1 MIIKPLSDRVLLKW
15 LEAENI
21 TKSGIYIPEN
31 SNKDRPYMYEVIAVG
46 PGKEVDWK
54 LIKIEL
60 NPWDKVISWQ
70 YSGDDIEIDWKK
82 FKIVAADYILAK
94 MEG

>member
-54 LIKIEL
+54 HIKIEL

-70 YSGDDIEIDWKK
+70 YSWDDIEIDWKK

>member
-31 SNKDRPYMYEVIAVG
+31 SNKDRPYMYEVIAVW
-46 PGKEVDWK
+46 PGKEVDGK
-54 LIKIEL
+54 HIKIEL
-60 NPWDKVISWQ
+60 NPGDKVISWQ
-70 YSGDDIEIDWKK
+70 YSWDDIEIDWKK
-82 FKIVAADYILAK
+82 FKIVWADYILAK

>member
-70 YSGDDIEIDWKK
+70 YSWDDIEIGWKK